1 MPQVRPSN
9 LEENIATFFSL
20 FPHLEPDQQF
30 TLEIV
35 TPGQTLPA
43 GLALPTT
50 LRQVVTHHWDI
61 QAVPRRYFF
70 ELLSHFTPD
79 ELEREKLQEFNT
91 AEGQQDLYDYVN
103 RPRRNILEVLHD
115 FRHATPAIPPDYLW
129 DLLPAIKP
137 RSFSIASS
145 PACSPAGRLEL
156 LVAVVTYRTVLQQ
169 PRRGLC
175 STWLSRLVC
184 GARVPVR
191 VRPGTLRLPPAPA
204 PLVMVGPGT
213 GVAPFRSFLLGQTE
227 PRPALLFFGCRNNE
241 ADFYF
246 QHEWPGVAELE
257 VVTAFSRDQED
268 KVYINS
274 EFIEGFLLVYCVMAG
289 IRAAPDGG
297 HGGAAVRAGAGPGRL
312 LRGGG
317 QQQEHARRGAGRARG
332 RGQQP
337 TAGPGPGRACGAE
350 DGGGGSLPDRDMELE
365 KQAVFSL
372 IEV

>member
-1 MPQVRPSN
+1 MRPSN
-9 LEENIATFFSL
+9 LAENVTTFFSL
-20 FPHLEPDQQF
+20 FPHLEPEQQF

-103 RPRRNILEVLHD
+103 RPRRNILEILHD

-145 PACSPAGRLEL
+145 PACSPPGRLEL

-175 STWLSRLVC
+175 STWLSRLLC
-184 GARVPVR
+184 GAQVPVR

-213 GVAPFRSFLLGQTE
+213 GVAPFRSFLMGQTE
-227 PRPALLFFGCRNNE
+227 PRAALLFFGCRNKE

-246 QHEWPGVAELE
+246 QHEWPGVAELQ

-268 KVYINS
+268 KVNINS
-274 EFIEGFLLVYCVMAG
+274 EVIEGKSYLYIVLCQVYVQHRMADTAARVCELVLDQGACFAVAG
-289 IRAAPDGG
+289 SSKNMPG
-297 HGGAAVRAGAGPGRL
+297 AVRAALVAAVNSRLQDPDQAELVVLRMEEEGRY
-312 LRGGG
+312 
-317 QQQEHARRGAGRARG
+317 QTE
-332 RGQQP
+332 
-337 TAGPGPGRACGAE
+337 TW
-350 DGGGGSLPDRDMELE
+350 S
-365 KQAVFSL
+365 
-372 IEV
+372 